1 MSQTKRSSSSSSSS
15 LKSKKTPFKRNYL
28 ACLNCRTRKVKCDLG
43 SVENPHDP
51 PCARCRRERRECV
64 FVESRRGLNK
74 IKAHKPIEIKKSFI
88 NNNNN
93 LSDNSNNS
101 SSITSNS
108 REISI
113 NPILP
118 VPSPFFHSND
128 SFQNNNLSNPS
139 ILSNP
144 ITDHNN
150 NNNNNVKES
159 LGQESN
165 DNSSNNSPL
174 PTINSSIQNLTNN
187 ATMIFLAH
195 VAGKVAHAD
204 SRDHINGAER
214 LSQLERSVPI
224 PRSLSSSNNNL
235 SNDSIKTSYFNQSSD
250 SNNSPVNLK
259 ESEPIR
265 DSFGHDNSLY
275 PILNMDRLV
284 IPPLTTS
291 SSMRQKPSSSLS
303 NIDYILPSN
312 QLNDINNVNN
322 NNHYIL
328 TELEARRL
336 IKIFF
341 VTMHPFYPYIPK
353 ELRDPDIL
361 ANYPM
366 LLCAIL
372 SIGARYNAL
381 PDKIGDWDNI
391 KNGKIEKKNTTT
403 NETLNNKNINYNNG
417 ERHLAVHEQLWI
429 YCQRLMSMTVWG
441 ESSSRSVGT
450 LLTFLMFTEWNPRA
464 IHFRWGDYANNSQ
477 DDSLANKK
485 FDKNRNVGRD
495 NSNNTK
501 FKNNVTYNNNND
513 DNDNNNSKFLNDSN
527 NNDDSDEEFAGLSA
541 MKRSEI
547 MSFMLIGTAT
557 RLSFLLDTDPLI
569 FIATHVS
576 EIHIAVGL
584 NKKSMLQQTL
594 SEVDV
599 NDPSLKFSS
608 YQKANIELLQF
619 FSLCYETLYGTR
631 PKFISL
637 DKYQTLAI
645 LDILSPILE
654 NWYRK
659 YYKLLKPSNIHS
671 APLAACNND
680 GSPDWIYL
688 ISSNSKLERD
698 LTISIE
704 RESLILDYYYTK
716 LYLYSLALSGDT
728 SVNVKIRNS
737 KKGRNL
743 RLDELARYS
752 RYVELAY
759 KAAKEVLAVIQRVR
773 KLRLLKYM
781 PVRWVT
787 RVIKSVS
794 FIVKCYLTL
803 TTDIHTN
810 TPIDDH
816 NDLGNN
822 ESKQNSYNNELGNS
836 PLSNDKNNNEINN
849 DIYGL
854 NNKDQNTDGAILKL
868 SVIPLEEIITLLQK
882 TAICL
887 RYAAPDELH
896 LCTRYSTILMYLC
909 SQFKTQMRERNEK
922 NNNNVREYEKDKELE
937 VSSSDNDSI
946 NENKI
951 DGGDD
956 DDDNDNDNNYNDDNK
971 SNIVNANE
979 NDTQNQEKAN
989 IYQGYHGNGQQ
1000 LPSQINSQS
1009 SKIPQFEPFTTQSY
1023 IQNDQLFNS
1032 STYNPG
1038 SRGPSTNPNNN
1049 WNNKINPTN
1058 NSYQPINY
1066 DLGNINFSNANQELF
1081 DDFFNKNPSEKL
1093 FNFFSTNDNNPG
1105 LDFVDQFTKEIEK
1118 DFLSK
1123 GGKH

>member
-1 MSQTKRSSSSSSSS
+1 MAPSNSS
-15 LKSKKTPFKRNYL
+15 LNSSLDSKRKVPFKRNYS

-51 PCARCRRERRECV
+51 PCARCKRERKECV
-64 FVESRRGLNK
+64 FIESKRGSNTH
-74 IKAHKPIEIKKSFI
+74 IKAHTSTSSPYSQNIQMSSTPLTKEI
-88 NNNNN
+88 
-93 LSDNSNNS
+93 
-101 SSITSNS
+101 T
-108 REISI
+108 I

-118 VPSPFFHSND
+118 LPAPYFHQNISDQVLDFNRTLLNPNQNQNHQHSSTTNHPLLNQTLNAVPHHGSL
-128 SFQNNNLSNPS
+128 NNY
-139 ILSNP
+139 
-144 ITDHNN
+144 NN
-150 NNNNNVKES
+150 NNNI
-159 LGQESN
+159 N
-165 DNSSNNSPL
+165 DNNIFSQNSNKSINNQRFQTSQIETQNSKSIEESSSISDSNNNSPL
-174 PTINSSIQNLTNN
+174 PSINSSIQNLTNN
-187 ATMIFLAH
+187 ATMIYLAH

-204 SRDHINGAER
+204 GRDHINGAER
-214 LSQLERSVPI
+214 LSQLEKSVPI
-224 PRSLSSSNNNL
+224 PRSTSNSNNL
-235 SNDSIKTSYFNQSSD
+235 DESRRGSYMNQSSD
-250 SNNSPVNLK
+250 SNNSPTNTK
-259 ESEPIR
+259 DTEPIR

-275 PILNMDRLV
+275 PIISEDRLT

-291 SSMRQKPSSSLS
+291 QSMRQIPTSALS
-303 NIDYILPSN
+303 NIEYILPSSQSIDYSN
-312 QLNDINNVNN
+312 IKPQC
-322 NNHYIL
+322 IL
-328 TELEARRL
+328 TETEAKRL

-341 VTMHPFYPYIPK
+341 VTMHPFYPYIPID
-353 ELRDPDIL
+353 LRNPDIL
-361 ANYPM
+361 AGYPM
-366 LLCAIL
+366 LLCALL
-372 SIGARYNAL
+372 SISSRYNPL
-381 PDKIGDWDNI
+381 PDKIGAWDNI
-391 KNGKIEKKNTTT
+391 ADDDTEMRRLERGEKD
-403 NETLNNKNINYNNG
+403 INVNFNHG

-464 IHFRWGDYANNSQ
+464 IHFRWGDYANSSQ

-485 FDKNRNVGRD
+485 FDKNKNVGKD
-495 NSNNTK
+495 NSNN
-501 FKNNVTYNNNND
+501 
-513 DNDNNNSKFLNDSN
+513 NNNSRNKYSKSINSNQNNSNISNDEDEN
-527 NNDDSDEEFAGLSA
+527 DEEFAGLSA

-557 RLSFLLDTDPLI
+557 RLSFLLDSDPLI

-599 NDPSLKFSS
+599 NEPSLQFSS

-659 YYKLLKPSNIHS
+659 YYKLLKPSNIHC
-671 APLAACNND
+671 APLAACNDD
-680 GSPDWIYL
+680 GSPDWLYL
-688 ISSNSKLERD
+688 ISMNPKLERD
-698 LTISIE
+698 LTVSVE

-728 SVNVKIRNS
+728 SVNANLRNS

-810 TPIDDH
+810 SSLDNKTE
-816 NDLGNN
+816 GQ
-822 ESKQNSYNNELGNS
+822 E
-836 PLSNDKNNNEINN
+836 NNNKSSDSNN
-849 DIYGL
+849 VNSADTNIYVTGS
-854 NNKDQNTDGAILKL
+854 KEQNTNGEILKL
-868 SVIPLEEIITLLQK
+868 SVIPLEEIIILLQK

-922 NNNNVREYEKDKELE
+922 NNNSVREYEKEL
-937 VSSSDNDSI
+937 SIDSDD
-946 NENKI
+946 I
-951 DGGDD
+951 DE
-956 DDDNDNDNNYNDDNK
+956 DNNGK
-971 SNIVNANE
+971 
-979 NDTQNQEKAN
+979 
-989 IYQGYHGNGQQ
+989 
-1000 LPSQINSQS
+1000 
-1009 SKIPQFEPFTTQSY
+1009 
-1023 IQNDQLFNS
+1023 
-1032 STYNPG
+1032 
-1038 SRGPSTNPNNN
+1038 
-1049 WNNKINPTN
+1049 
-1058 NSYQPINY
+1058 
-1066 DLGNINFSNANQELF
+1066 
-1081 DDFFNKNPSEKL
+1081 
-1093 FNFFSTNDNNPG
+1093 TNDA
-1105 LDFVDQFTKEIEK
+1105 DTK
-1118 DFLSK
+1118 LS
-1123 GGKH
+1123 GTVVQQPV